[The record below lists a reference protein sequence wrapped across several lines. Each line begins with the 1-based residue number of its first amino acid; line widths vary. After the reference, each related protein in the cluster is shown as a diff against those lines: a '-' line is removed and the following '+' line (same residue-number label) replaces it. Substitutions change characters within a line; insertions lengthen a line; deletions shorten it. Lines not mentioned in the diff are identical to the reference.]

1 MEPTPMKRNRSLRLL
16 FFGIGLAAVFVL
28 TGMNV
33 YSLYQLRESTIE
45 AAYDNKRNQ
54 LDDFTNHVRYRFFQ
68 PFRGIRKLD
77 IGHLQRFR
85 EKHGHFPNNFMEVMA
100 QAYQDSIF
108 GDIYYAPDSPDPCID
123 PEAPLYRYDPDRSQ
137 FLPQETSVELVCDGM
152 GLARSRMRVLID
164 NYRWNNKSTF
174 DTHRSMTLSMIDPDR
189 GKVSGHLTFLIDRD
203 YLIQEVLEPGL
214 RDKFGEAS
222 ESGVAVWL
230 LDYMQR
236 EILAGSDQEMEYSRD
251 LQIDLRQRFP
261 DLLDN
266 WVLHAS
272 LIESPTVLASNAS
285 LRRNLIV
292 LVMALLALIGAF
304 AFIFI
309 TSRKERELMQRQSG
323 FLANITHELKTPL
336 SAMQAAGENLSDGRV
351 QDPERIRTYGE
362 HIYTETLRLRKM
374 IDKLLDIA
382 RQDAGQTLVQ
392 RTVCDPGSLL
402 EEVVQ
407 SHSNHLESLGFRLNV
422 SIPEKRPLIRVD
434 PDHITTILNN
444 LIDNAVKYS
453 DGQKEL
459 GLELRQQGDELLFK
473 IRDAGIGIPPKQQKR
488 IFEKFYRVEDAMT
501 ARTKGHGLGLSIV
514 DHLVRLNGGI
524 VKVEST
530 PGTGT
535 TFTLHFPVDTSAQT
549 GASNTDS
556 EPALS
561 TQTGRYATQG

>member
-1 MEPTPMKRNRSLRLL
+1 MKRNRSLRLL

-33 YSLYQLRESTIE
+33 YSLFQLRESTIE
-45 AAYDNKRNQ
+45 AAYDHKRNQ
-54 LDDFTNHVRYRFFQ
+54 LDDFTNHVRYRFFK

-77 IGHLQRFR
+77 IGYLQGYH
-85 EKHGHFPNNFMEVMA
+85 EKHGHFPDNFMEVMA
-100 QAYQDSIF
+100 QADRDSIF
-108 GDIYYAPDSPDPCID
+108 GDIYYAPDNPDPCID
-123 PEAPLYRYDPDRSQ
+123 PDAPLYRYDADQGRFFPEDQ
-137 FLPQETSVELVCDGM
+137 AVELVCDGM

-164 NYRWNNKSTF
+164 DYRWNNKSTF

-189 GKVSGHLTFLIDRD
+189 RKVSGHLTFLIDRD

-214 RDKFGEAS
+214 RDKFGDAS

-230 LDYMQR
+230 LDFMQ
-236 EILAGSDQEMEYSRD
+236 EEVLARSDGEMDYSRD

-261 DLLDN
+261 ELLDN
-266 WVLHAS
+266 WILHGS
-272 LIESPTVLASNAS
+272 LIDSPTIIASNAS

-292 LVMALLALIGAF
+292 MSMALLALIGAF

-351 QDPERIRTYGE
+351 RDPERIRTYGE
-362 HIYTETLRLRKM
+362 HIYNETLRLRKM

-392 RTVCDPGSLL
+392 RTVCDPGALL
-402 EEVVQ
+402 EKVAET
-407 SHSNHLESLGFRLNV
+407 HKNHLESLGFRLNI
-422 SIPEKRPLIRVD
+422 SIPEERPTIRVD
-434 PDHITTILNN
+434 SDHVTTMLDN
-444 LIDNAVKYS
+444 LIDNATKYS
-453 DGQKEL
+453 NGQKEID
-459 GLELRQQGDELLFK
+459 LELRQEGQEVLFK
-473 IRDAGIGIPPKQQKR
+473 VRDTGIGIPPKQQKR

-514 DHLVRLNGGI
+514 DHLVRLNDGTVD
-524 VKVEST
+524 VKSA
-530 PGTGT
+530 PGAGT
-535 TFTLHFPVDTSAQT
+535 TFTLRFPVDTSGETVSPKVDAEPVFTAQA
-549 GASNTDS
+549 GK
-556 EPALS
+556 
-561 TQTGRYATQG
+561 YATQE

>member
-1 MEPTPMKRNRSLRLL
+1 MIRNRSLRLL

-33 YSLYQLRESTIE
+33 YSLFQLRESTIE
-45 AAYDNKRNQ
+45 AAYDHKRNQ

-77 IGHLQRFR
+77 IGYLQNFR

-100 QAYQDSIF
+100 QADKDSIF
-108 GDIYYAPDSPDPCID
+108 GDIYYAPDSPDPCLD
-123 PEAPLYRYDPDRSQ
+123 PQAPLYRYHPSQ
-137 FLPQETSVELVCDGM
+137 ERFYPVQGAVELVCDGM

-164 NYRWNNKSTF
+164 DYRWNNKSTF

-189 GKVSGHLTFLIDRD
+189 RKVSGHLTFLIDRE
-203 YLIQEVLEPGL
+203 YLIRDVLEPGL
-214 RDKFGEAS
+214 RDKFGDSS

-230 LDYMQR
+230 VDYMQE
-236 EILAGSDQEMEYSRD
+236 EILAGSDQNLQYSRD

-272 LIESPTVLASNAS
+272 MVDSPTILASNAS

-292 LVMALLALIGAF
+292 MVMALLALIGAF
-304 AFIFI
+304 AFIYV
-309 TSRKERELMQRQSG
+309 TSRKERELIQRQSG

-351 QDPERIRTYGE
+351 RDPERIRTYGE
-362 HIYTETLRLRKM
+362 HIYNETLRLRKM

-392 RTVCDPGSLL
+392 RTVCDPGPLL
-402 EEVVQ
+402 EEVVDT
-407 SHSNHLESLGFRLNV
+407 HSNHLDSLGFRLNV
-422 SIPEKRPLIRVD
+422 SIPEKRPFIRVD
-434 PDHITTILNN
+434 SDHITTMLDN

-453 DGQKEL
+453 NGQKQID
-459 GLELRQQGDELLFK
+459 LELQQDDGDLMFK
-473 IRDAGIGIPPKQQKR
+473 VRDTGIGIPAKQQKR

-514 DHLVRLNGGI
+514 DHLVRLNGGT
-524 VKVEST
+524 VEVESA

-535 TFTLHFPVDTSAQT
+535 TFTLRFPIDTSEQADVPT
-549 GASNTDS
+549 PES
-556 EPALS
+556 ALS
-561 TQTGRYATQG
+561 AQTGRYATQG